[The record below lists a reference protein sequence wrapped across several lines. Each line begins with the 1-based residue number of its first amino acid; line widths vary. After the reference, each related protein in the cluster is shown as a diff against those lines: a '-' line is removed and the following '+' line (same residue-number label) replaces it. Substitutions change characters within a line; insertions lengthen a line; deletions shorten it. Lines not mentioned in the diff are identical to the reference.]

1 MKLLRHLITIAYILV
16 APAAKAA
23 DARAAAFDLPDFSAV
38 FTIGCGPHPAT
49 LPRYF
54 DDASLLALYPHLKP
68 SKVSIVAGAKRVW
81 QSGVIVTKDKKC
93 LFWRT
98 CSNSFIAI
106 DASDN
111 TFYFA
116 KEPEVHIE

>member
-1 MKLLRHLITIAYILV
+1 MKTIIRLLSLPILLLTSSLA
-16 APAAKAA
+16 APPLS
-23 DARAAAFDLPDFSAV
+23 LPEFAAV
-38 FTIGCGPHPAT
+38 FTVACQPNHAP
-49 LPRYF
+49 LPNYF

-68 SKVSIVAGAKRVW
+68 AKVSIAVGAKRVW

-93 LFWRT
+93 LFWKT
-98 CSNSFIAI
+98 CSNQFIAI
-106 DASDN
+106 DTSDN

>member
-1 MKLLRHLITIAYILV
+1 MIRLLALAILLCAGAV
-16 APAAKAA
+16 
-23 DARAAAFDLPDFSAV
+23 RGGTFDLPDFSAV
-38 FTIGCGPHPAT
+38 FTVACGPHPST

-68 SKVSIVAGAKRVW
+68 SNVSIAEGAKRVW

-98 CSNSFIAI
+98 CSSSFIAI
-106 DASDN
+106 DTSDN

-116 KEPEVHIE
+116 KGPETHVK